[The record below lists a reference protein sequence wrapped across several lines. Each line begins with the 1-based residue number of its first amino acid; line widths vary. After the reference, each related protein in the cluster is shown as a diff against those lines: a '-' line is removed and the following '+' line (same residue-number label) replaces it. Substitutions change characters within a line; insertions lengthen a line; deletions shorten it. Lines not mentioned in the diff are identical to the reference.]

1 MKKFFLVAAIATGC
15 NIVTAKPVDVQ
26 TAKMVASHFLGDK
39 IGTDA
44 VQDMR
49 LVYTAQSTSGVA
61 NYYIFNAGN
70 RGFVTVT
77 ADDCVKPVIA
87 YSTEGGFDPNNI
99 PTNATGLL
107 DNYKEQISYAV
118 EHNVPATGIITAQW
132 SSLISSKPVAQR
144 TTATVTVGPLL
155 TTTWNQLPYY
165 NAMCPVDASTSEQ
178 AVAGCVATATAQVM
192 KYWNYPATGQG
203 THSYSTT
210 YGILNAD
217 FGATTYDWAA
227 MPNAVS
233 ANNNAVATL
242 IYQIGVAVNMNYSA
256 TSSGAYV
263 TKAQSPVTNCAE
275 YALTTYF
282 KYASTTHG
290 IERSNFTD
298 QQWID
303 ALKTELDNMRPV
315 IYAGF
320 GSVGGHCWVADG
332 YDANNM
338 FHINWGWGGVSD
350 GYFEVDA
357 MNPSALG
364 AGGGS
369 GGFNAGQHA
378 IIGIQPDNM
387 ATADNYENNNVY
399 KAAYQLNKDVN
410 MGNMEI
416 ITTGSNLNVSNDID
430 YYSIY
435 LPAGDNYIVK
445 ARLQDKNSSTDGNTY
460 TVNAQLATSRN
471 PRIVWSPYNDSVLAD
486 QTVDGGGMVYFR
498 VAPVVLG
505 DMGTYVLDIHVER
518 QTTGVNEVNT
528 EASAISVY
536 PNPASNEINIGLDN
550 KKADISLVDMQGRT
564 VQHITAENQSTAK
577 LQVGSLANGLY
588 LVHITSGDVTIT
600 RKVSVAH

>member
-1 MKKFFLVAAIATGC
+1 
-15 NIVTAKPVDVQ
+15 
-26 TAKMVASHFLGDK
+26 
-39 IGTDA
+39 
-44 VQDMR
+44 
-49 LVYTAQSTSGVA
+49 
-61 NYYIFNAGN
+61 
-70 RGFVTVT
+70 
-77 ADDCVKPVIA
+77 
-87 YSTEGGFDPNNI
+87 
-99 PTNATGLL
+99 
-107 DNYKEQISYAV
+107 
-118 EHNVPATGIITAQW
+118 
-132 SSLISSKPVAQR
+132 
-144 TTATVTVGPLL
+144 
-155 TTTWNQLPYY
+155 
-165 NAMCPVDASTSEQ
+165 
-178 AVAGCVATATAQVM
+178 
-192 KYWNYPATGQG
+192 
-203 THSYSTT
+203 
-210 YGILNAD
+210 LNAD
-217 FGATTYDWAA
+217 FGATTYDWAS

-256 TSSGAYV
+256 ASSGAYV

-303 ALKTELDNMRPV
+303 ALKTELDNMRPI

-320 GSVGGHCWVADG
+320 GSAGGHCWVADG
-332 YDANNM
+332 YDDNNM
-338 FHINWGWGGVSD
+338 FHINWGWGGVSN

-364 AGGGS
+364 AGGGG
-369 GGFNAGQHA
+369 GGFNYNQHA

-387 ATADNYENNNVY
+387 LTADNYENNNVY
-399 KAAYQLNKDVN
+399 KAAYQLNKDVTI
-410 MGNMEI
+410 GNMEI
-416 ITTGSNLNVSNDID
+416 KTTGSNLNVSNDID

-471 PRIVWSPYNDSVLAD
+471 PRIVWGAYDDSVLAD
-486 QTVDGGGMVYFR
+486 QTINGGGMVYFR

-505 DMGTYVLDIHVER
+505 DMGTYLLDIHVER
-518 QTTGVNEVNT
+518 QTTGINEVGT
-528 EASAISVY
+528 EVAAISVY